1 LDLLDKSILFEL
13 SSNCRVSFTFLAQKY
28 EVTSNTIKNRVIKLE
43 ELQIIKKYVVE
54 LNPKLLNLNTAII
67 WIKFPSTIN
76 TETFL
81 TLGQNNNI
89 SAIGIG
95 LDAAFLVLNY
105 QTNNELAQI
114 KDYVLQILDI
124 EEIIIFPV
132 LPPLSIKSLIPK
144 RSLEEINDIE
154 WYILSLLRNN
164 ARITLSDLSKK
175 TNLSVKTLRRRI
187 EKLHSDFI
195 AFFTIQMNPSVL
207 RKGLMVIFALE
218 LKKLT
223 LESQTL
229 IEKEVKKNLGEKFW
243 VSWQV
248 VDRPIILLAFQAD
261 NMFEVSNIAE
271 TLRTIEKNF
280 ISIQKL
286 IGEKFEYFP
295 DLFDRLLD
303 EKIKKIKINVK
314 K

>member
-1 LDLLDKSILFEL
+1 M
-13 SSNCRVSFTFLAQKY
+13 
-28 EVTSNTIKNRVIKLE
+28 
-43 ELQIIKKYVVE
+43 
-54 LNPKLLNLNTAII
+54 
-67 WIKFPSTIN
+67 
-76 TETFL
+76 
-81 TLGQNNNI
+81 
-89 SAIGIG
+89 
-95 LDAAFLVLNY
+95 
-105 QTNNELAQI
+105 
-114 KDYVLQILDI
+114 DI